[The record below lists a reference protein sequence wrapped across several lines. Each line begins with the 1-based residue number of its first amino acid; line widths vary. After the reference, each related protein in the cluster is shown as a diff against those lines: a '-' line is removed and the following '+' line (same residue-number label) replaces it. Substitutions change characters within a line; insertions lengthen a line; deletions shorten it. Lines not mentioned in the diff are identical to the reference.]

1 MPPVPARLQQAS
13 GTLSVEEFYGL
24 REVPPETEWFA
35 NIDNPNT
42 RRAYRNDILDF
53 MTFTGLT
60 GSEQLRSVVRTHVI
74 AWRAHLVQRQCSRAT
89 IRRKMAALSSLYGY
103 LAENNSILLS
113 PVDGVKRPKAE
124 SEEGK
129 TPALSDN
136 DARALLAAP
145 KRETLQGKRD
155 YAILSTL
162 LYHALRRDEL
172 CRLTLMDIQERRGV
186 KHFRV
191 HGKGSRI
198 RYIPIHTATIEAILD
213 YLNSV
218 THSNDPE
225 GALFRPFKNN
235 RTGTL
240 EKALSADAVWRI
252 VRKYALAAQIP
263 LSARVAPHALRA
275 TAATNALEHQV
286 DIAKV
291 QQFLGHANIS
301 TTRIYDR
308 REMRPADSPV
318 WSIKY

>member
-1 MPPVPARLQQAS
+1 MTRLSVPQQAS
-13 GTLSVEEFYGL
+13 PAVLSIEEFYGL
-24 REVPPETEWFA
+24 RDVPPETEWFA
-35 NIDNPNT
+35 NLDNPNT
-42 RRAYRNDILDF
+42 RRAYRNDIRDF
-53 MTFTGLT
+53 MPFTGLT

-74 AWRAHLVQRQCSRAT
+74 AWREHLVQRECSRAT
-89 IRRKMAALSSLYGY
+89 IRRKLAALSSLYGY

-129 TPALSDN
+129 TPALSDA
-136 DARALLAAP
+136 DARALLEAP
-145 KRETLQGKRD
+145 DLKTLKGKRD
-155 YAILSTL
+155 HAILSTL
-162 LYHALRRDEL
+162 LHHALRRDEL
-172 CRLTLMDIQERRGV
+172 CRLTIPDIQDRRGV

-198 RYIPIHTATIEAILD
+198 RYIPVHTATIEAILD
-213 YLNSV
+213 YLS
-218 THSNDPE
+218 TASHGNDSE
-225 GALFRPFKNN
+225 GALFRPLKNN
-235 RTGTL
+235 RTGIL
-240 EKALSADAVWRI
+240 EKALSADAIWRI
-252 VRKYALAAQIP
+252 VRNYAKEANIP
-263 LSARVAPHALRA
+263 LSGRVAPHALRA

-318 WSIKY
+318 WSIRY